1 VTKITNAN
9 APRIAWFVA
18 LQKVMNFPKY
28 FFAPLASVR
37 HRYRAPGQQ
46 PEGSAFL
53 PRIPTAAFSWMQS
66 QAASTTPKTVLPS
79 FLAPN
84 TPAYDPVV
92 GRSRPQRATYPW
104 GQATKWMLNN
114 TSMAAPAPSNPLLA
128 DEPKT
133 NFFRKNIGFSQ
144 IRFRRFLLPP
154 AASFVPP
161 QRSAPAL
168 AATFPTQTGRGDPPA
183 DSSPQPERWLA
194 VGSKVPATAGSRFAE
209 QPAPEPDF
217 ASQADQST
225 EGSSDKPADSHEQDH
240 HRSVTMLHIDGSAL
254 GRWAIQ
260 HLGRT
265 LGKPASGMT
274 SVDPRASVPRS
285 RVAPF

>member
-1 VTKITNAN
+1 MDGALVTKITNAN

-104 GQATKWMLNN
+104 GQATKWQRQHRRIPCWRTNRRP
-114 TSMAAPAPSNPLLA
+114 TSFVRTSVSRRLGFAVFCSPRLPRSCP
-128 DEPKT
+128 PKDRPRRWQRHFLPKRVAVT
-133 NFFRKNIGFSQ
+133 HLRIVPRNRNVGWRSARKS
-144 IRFRRFLLPP
+144 RLPP
-154 AASFVPP
+154 VHGSPNSRHPSLTSQVKRINLP
-161 QRSAPAL
+161 RDPAINQPT
-168 AATFPTQTGRGDPPA
+168 ATNKTTIDP
-183 DSSPQPERWLA
+183 
-194 VGSKVPATAGSRFAE
+194 
-209 QPAPEPDF
+209 
-217 ASQADQST
+217 
-225 EGSSDKPADSHEQDH
+225 
-240 HRSVTMLHIDGSAL
+240 
-254 GRWAIQ
+254 
-260 HLGRT
+260 
-265 LGKPASGMT
+265 
-274 SVDPRASVPRS
+274 
-285 RVAPF
+285 